1 MRRIRRAP
9 LPLTSPSVLLLLS
22 SFSCNLPPCI
32 LASCCWFLLVAKQ
45 GGEKWTEEEKK
56 VYLDKAA
63 ELKDRKNEDVNKE
76 SEGEEEEE
84 EKGFYLSL
92 STSASVTSGA
102 CALPPP
108 SEGFSSHSPCFAS
121 SSTPVYPSDMSTPS
135 GEIAPPA
142 KAFGAGSGV
151 RSRFLEMSRGW

>member
-45 GGEKWTEEEKK
+45 GGEKWTEEVSCSEKK

-63 ELKDRKNEDVNKE
+63 ELKDRVQLKNEDVNKE

-84 EKGFYLSL
+84 E
-92 STSASVTSGA
+92 V
-102 CALPPP
+102 
-108 SEGFSSHSPCFAS
+108 
-121 SSTPVYPSDMSTPS
+121 
-135 GEIAPPA
+135 
-142 KAFGAGSGV
+142 
-151 RSRFLEMSRGW
+151 LEDC

>member
-1 MRRIRRAP
+1 M
-9 LPLTSPSVLLLLS
+9 
-22 SFSCNLPPCI
+22 
-32 LASCCWFLLVAKQ
+32 VAKQ
-45 GGEKWTEEEKK
+45 GGEKWKSLTEEEKK
-56 VYLDKAA
+56 VYLVKAA
-63 ELKDRKNEDVNKE
+63 ELKDRKNEDVNKESEGEEEEEEKNEDVNKE

-121 SSTPVYPSDMSTPS
+121 SSTSVYPSDMSTPS
-135 GEIAPPA
+135 GEIASPA
-142 KAFGAGSGV
+142 KASGAGSGV